1 MKTYTCKLLRASQR
15 VAAHGGGDPDGRYHS
30 KKYFPKPL
38 AVWTAAEVT
47 LALGDDT
54 QVRFGAPPLESTE
67 AGRSRDVQPPVFNLA
82 RSLGKKSLTH

>member
-1 MKTYTCKLLRASQR
+1 MKTKPRELLRASQR
-15 VAAHGGGDPDGRYHS
+15 VAANGGEPDGRYHS
-30 KKYFPKPL
+30 KKYFLKPL

-67 AGRSRDVQPPVFNLA
+67 AGRIWDVQPPDFNLA
-82 RSLGKKSLTH
+82 RSLGEKSLTH